1 MARRGKSGIGGGIMS
16 ILVIVVVAAILF
28 SIAKIN
34 NINSPADVIE
44 FLKGKSD
51 ETSECASGSGW
62 TCNPFGPD
70 EEGGDS
76 GKGNSDGSGE
86 SSNPGSNDDKGSDS
100 KPASSSLKTLE
111 GIPTVEEKDVE
122 YARGDWKHWTGSPCN
137 TREEVIKTT
146 GEGVKTDEDCR
157 AQSGTWTDPYTG
169 DVFTDS
175 SKMDLDHVMALG
187 YVAKHG
193 GNGWST
199 DKKTQ
204 FANDKSQLLLVG
216 ASPNRAKGDK
226 GPSEWMP
233 SNKDFTCEYAELWVT
248 TADKY
253 AGDGFGLAK
262 ADKESLKKTLESCG

>member
-1 MARRGKSGIGGGIMS
+1 MARRGKSNIGGGIVA
-16 ILVIVVVAAILF
+16 IVVIVMVAAILF

-34 NINSPADVIE
+34 NINSPADAIE

-62 TCNPFGPD
+62 TCNPFAPD
-70 EEGGDS
+70 EKGGDS
-76 GKGNSDGSGE
+76 DKGDSGDSGE
-86 SSNPGSNDDKGSDS
+86 KSDEGS

-111 GIPTVEEKDVE
+111 GIPTVEAKEVE
-122 YARGDWKHWTGSPCN
+122 YARGDWKHWTGSPCD
-137 TREEVIKTT
+137 TREEVIKGT

-157 AQSGTWTDPYTG
+157 AQSGKWTDPYTG
-169 DVFTDS
+169 DVFTDA
-175 SKMDLDHVMALG
+175 SKMDLDHTLPLG

-193 GNGWST
+193 GNGWSA
-199 DKKTQ
+199 DKKTK

-233 SNKDFTCEYAELWVT
+233 SNKDFACDYAELWVT

-262 ADKESLKKTLESCG
+262 ADKESLRKTLETCG